1 MLHNC
6 FEKRRH
12 IRAGFM
18 SAMGGIRRSQQ
29 LARGETVLRAGV
41 NNGKIKLL
49 VCCLQLNEKIKHHVD
64 DSMWPCVFSV
74 DLVNDNDRLEFVF
87 KSLAQDKARL
97 RLRSVMGIDDQQH
110 AVYH

>member
-1 MLHNC
+1 MLHDRVKEGRQTGII
-6 FEKRRH
+6 FV
-12 IRAGFM
+12 
-18 SAMGGIRRSQQ
+18 SAMGRIRRSQQ
-29 LARGETVLRAGV
+29 LARGETVLSAGV

-64 DSMWPCVFSV
+64 DSMGPCVFSV

-97 RLRSVMGIDDQQH
+97 RLRSVMGVDDQQH
-110 AVYH
+110 AV